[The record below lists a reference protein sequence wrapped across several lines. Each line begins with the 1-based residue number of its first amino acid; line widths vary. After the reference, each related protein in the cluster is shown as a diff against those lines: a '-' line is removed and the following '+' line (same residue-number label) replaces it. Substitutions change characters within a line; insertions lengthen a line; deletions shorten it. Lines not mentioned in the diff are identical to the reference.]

1 MKKIVILIDQLNS
14 HGGIEK
20 LVAIKA
26 NYWATVFDYDVTII
40 STEQLEKP
48 LIYSLS
54 DKVKFV
60 DLAINYNRK
69 KSYFSLS
76 NGLKLLSN
84 AIKIQRYILKE
95 KPHFIDVASHIP
107 ITYFLPFLYRK
118 SKIIKEFHFTK
129 FYRVKQS
136 DFKSKTLNYI
146 ESTYDFLIVLSEEEK
161 RFYASNNAV
170 VIPNPITN
178 TSQIQSAKIEDN
190 ENIAVAVVRFA
201 AVKQLE
207 KMITIW
213 NSFIAL
219 NPTWK
224 LHIFGTTGNDYF
236 KKIEQLVFDKNLQKS
251 IVFKGQSDAIQSEIA
266 KAKVVLMTSEQEC
279 FPLVILEANS
289 VGIPVISFDCPTGP
303 RNIIHHKTDGILVEF
318 NNCDSF
324 VKELVVFDNDKIYQK
339 QLSEKAKENADKYSI
354 EVIMNKWNELIFNNY
369 D

>member
-1 MKKIVILIDQLNS
+1 MDQLNS

-20 LVAIKA
+20 LVAVKA

-40 STEQLEKP
+40 STEQLGKP

-54 DKVKFV
+54 DKVKFI
-60 DLAINYNRK
+60 DLAVNYHRE
-69 KSYFSLS
+69 KSYFSVS
-76 NGLKLLSN
+76 NGLKFLFN
-84 AIKIQRYILKE
+84 VVKIQRYILKE

-129 FYRVKQS
+129 FDRVKQQ
-136 DFKSKTLNYI
+136 DFKSKVLNYI
-146 ESTYDFLIVLSEEEK
+146 ESKYDFLVVLSQEER
-161 RFYASNNAV
+161 RFYASNNAL
-170 VIPNPITN
+170 VIPNPIAN
-178 TSQIQSAKIEDN
+178 THEIQLRNIEDN

-201 AVKQLE
+201 VVKQLE
-207 KMITIW
+207 KMIAIW
-213 NSFIAL
+213 SSFIAI

-224 LHIFGTTGNDYF
+224 LHIFGTTGNDCF
-236 KKIEQLVFDKNLQKS
+236 KKIEQLVFDNNLQNC

-266 KAKVVLMTSEQEC
+266 KAKIVLMTSEQEC

-289 VGIPVISFDCPTGP
+289 VGIPVISFDSPTGP
-303 RNIIHHKTDGILVEF
+303 RNIIHHKKDGILVEY

-324 VKELVVFDNDKIYQK
+324 VKELVAFDTDTTYQK
-339 QLSEKAKENADKYSI
+339 YLSKNAKENADKYAI
-354 EVIMNKWNELIFNNY
+354 EVIMNKWNELIFNTY